1 MATTAPDRILTL
13 DVIRGVAVMGIFSVN
28 VIGFAMIEAAY
39 FNPAAYG
46 GHTGANLALWTA
58 NMVLIDGKMRTLFS
72 MLFGASM
79 LLVIERAE
87 AAGRSGWWTHFRR
100 MVVLLGFGLVHYYF
114 IWFGDIL
121 TLYAVSGLIAF
132 LCRRMAVEKLIALGA
147 ALLAANMVLFGL
159 FLHGQYLADIAAH
172 APGASAKAIRAW
184 NEGLGS
190 LYPSAAEIA
199 KDKALHLGS
208 YADYVGHNLAQWTS
222 VFANNLPFMTDTVG
236 LMLLGMAGF
245 KSEFLTGE
253 WPDSSYR
260 RLAIPA
266 LAAGAIAGIATVA
279 YDILSGFYPVGM
291 MSAFV
296 VAETPFITI
305 MAAGYAALIVLVSR
319 RNGPLTQR
327 IAAAGRCAFTNYLGT
342 SIVASLV
349 FYGWGLG
356 LYGSVARWQ
365 AWLLAPAVW
374 AVMLLWSKPW
384 LERFHY
390 GPFEWAWRSLSR
402 WKLQPMRKKAPL
414 PLAGGAGGGPVQ
426 IGSEADM
433 PAPSPLRGSSPPASG
448 RG

>member
-28 VIGFAMIEAAY
+28 VIAFAMIESAY

-46 GHTGANLALWTA
+46 GHTGANLALWAA
-58 NMVLIDGKMRTLFS
+58 NMVVIDGKMRTLFS

-87 AAGRSGWWTHFRR
+87 RSGRSGWWTHFRR
-100 MVVLLGFGLVHYYF
+100 MAVLLGFGLIHYYF

-121 TLYAVSGLIAF
+121 TLYAVSGLVAF
-132 LCRRMAVEKLIALGA
+132 LFRRMTVEKLVALGV
-147 ALLAANMVLFGL
+147 ALLAVNMALFAL

-172 APGASAKAIRAW
+172 APGAPAKAIQAW
-184 NEGLGS
+184 NDGIGG
-190 LYPSAAEIA
+190 LYPSAAAIA

-208 YADYVGHNLAQWTS
+208 YAQFAARNLAHWTS
-222 VFANNLPFMTDTVG
+222 VFSDNLPFIMDTVG

-245 KSEFLTGE
+245 KSGFLTGE
-253 WPDSSYR
+253 WPDWRYR
-260 RLAIPA
+260 RIVVPA
-266 LAAGAIAGIATVA
+266 LAIGAIAGVATVA
-279 YDILSGFYPVGM
+279 YDISSHFYVVGM
-291 MSAFV
+291 MTGFI

-305 MAAGYAALIVLVSR
+305 MAVGYAALIILLSR
-319 RNGPLTQR
+319 GNGALTRR

-356 LYGSVARWQ
+356 LYASVSRWQ
-365 AWLLAPAVW
+365 AWLLAPVVW
-374 AVMLLWSKPW
+374 AIMLLWSKPW
-384 LERFHY
+384 LDRFHY

-402 WKLQPMRKKAPL
+402 WKLQPMRKRLDVAAA
-414 PLAGGAGGGPVQ
+414 LAA
-426 IGSEADM
+426 
-433 PAPSPLRGSSPPASG
+433 
-448 RG
+448 

>member
-28 VIGFAMIEAAY
+28 VIGFAMIESAY

-46 GHTGANLALWTA
+46 GHTGASLALWAA
-58 NMVLIDGKMRTLFS
+58 NMILVDGKMRTLFS

-87 AAGRSGWWTHFRR
+87 RSGRSGWWTHFRR
-100 MVVLLGFGLVHYYF
+100 MVILLGFGLLHYYF

-132 LCRRMAVEKLIALGA
+132 LCRRMPVEKLIALGA
-147 ALLAANMVLFGL
+147 TLLAANMLLFGL

-172 APGASAKAIRAW
+172 APGASASAIRAW
-184 NEGLGS
+184 NEGLGT

-208 YADYVGHNLAQWTS
+208 YVNFVAHNLARWTS
-222 VFANNLPFMTDTVG
+222 LFGANLPFLIDTVG

-245 KSEFLTGE
+245 KSGFLTGE
-253 WPDSSYR
+253 WADSRYR
-260 RLAIPA
+260 RIAVPA
-266 LAAGAIAGIATVA
+266 LAIGGAAGIATVA
-279 YDILSGFYPVGM
+279 YDIASNFYVVGI

-296 VAETPFITI
+296 VAGTPFITI
-305 MAAGYAALIVLVSR
+305 MAVGYAALIVLLSR
-319 RNGPLTQR
+319 GNGPLTQR
-327 IAAAGRCAFTNYLGT
+327 IAASGRCAFTNYLGT
-342 SIVASLV
+342 SILASLV

-356 LYGSVARWQ
+356 LYGSVSRWQ
-365 AWLLAPAVW
+365 AWLLAPVVW
-374 AVMLLWSKPW
+374 AIMLLWSKPW

-402 WKLQPMRKKAPL
+402 WQLQPMRRRLDISAA
-414 PLAGGAGGGPVQ
+414 LAA
-426 IGSEADM
+426 
-433 PAPSPLRGSSPPASG
+433 
-448 RG
+448 